1 MMPMEAAM
9 NRIFLPALLATALS
23 GCASAPP
30 DLQAAGAPLTPEQAE
45 AEQRAGEQVRWGGR
59 IVEVRTEKLRSCF
72 EVVGAPLDASGRPRR
87 VDRSTGRFIACR
99 SGFYEPQ
106 VFARGRELTIT
117 GRIDGFETRPVGEF
131 DYHYP
136 HVAADSVHL
145 WPKRDEMRY
154 DRDPFFGMGFGY
166 WYDPFWG
173 WRRF

>member
-1 MMPMEAAM
+1 MIRVSLAFALATVLCACATAP
-9 NRIFLPALLATALS
+9 PALQGQYST
-23 GCASAPP
+23 
-30 DLQAAGAPLTPEQAE
+30 LQPEQAA
-45 AEQRAGEQVRWGGR
+45 AEQRIGEHVRWGGR

-106 VFARGRELTIT
+106 VFARGRELTIS

-131 DYHYP
+131 DYRYP
-136 HVAADSVHL
+136 HVAADEVHL
-145 WPKRDEMRY
+145 WPKREEYRY
-154 DRDPFFGMGFGY
+154 QRDPFLGPGFGY

>member
-1 MMPMEAAM
+1 MI
-9 NRIFLPALLATALS
+9 RILLPATLAATLCA
-23 GCASAPP
+23 CASAPQP
-30 DLQAAGAPLTPEQAE
+30 LQGQYAALQPEQAA
-45 AEQRAGEQVRWGGR
+45 AEQRLGEQVRWGGR

-106 VFARGRELTIT
+106 VFARGRELTIS

-131 DYHYP
+131 DYRYP
-136 HVAADSVHL
+136 HVAADVVHL
-145 WPKRDEMRY
+145 WPKREERRY
-154 DRDPFFGMGFGY
+154 ERDPFFPMGFGY